1 MEDDIKIGSTVKTNL
16 LIVRNQD
23 EIKEFE
29 SILAQNGSESEV
41 FQGNEYSTRLSKYE
55 HCVFSYNGVDFILS
69 SNHQDLVFDYLKGDK
84 YTWGKSA
91 EGDDIVYRIDL
102 EEDRSLIKVNG
113 AEIFAK
119 DIADMISQNISI
131 SDARTANG
139 REGKIDVGFE
149 DNYEIGAWIAG
160 GTAFSLGTVA
170 ATRTAEKIAGDFIT
184 KNAKDGLGKFGK
196 KFGVGRID
204 ASVKAAKQAA
214 DGDLPG
220 AAMTIGLDMR
230 DDFLFD
236 QIVGKEI
243 YKYTDELFNNE
254 LTNARRAATKQA
266 HKAITSVEGNAGKA
280 LKKAN
285 EAAKSIKVPAKEA
298 NTLINEAAKQAKLDA
313 IKAAKDAGMKARE
326 AKEAGTRASN
336 LVKNSA
342 RKIVAEAIK
351 NGDKGDDI
359 LKTADTA
366 IKAALDK
373 TDDVVKLT
381 SQASKAANAGKAT
394 TAGGKLLNVGKV
406 ALNNPVTRVL
416 GRAAFIATPVIE
428 AASGAMKISE
438 GNKMLE
444 NAVTDNQKNKA
455 KSTILSGKVGVGTGV
470 AIGAGIT
477 GTAVVA
483 GGTAIAAGA
492 GVAAAGAASVGAV
505 AALASNPVGWVVGA
519 GLLANYGVK
528 YFTGRSITE
537 RATDWYYDVDN
548 AELDKSGKP
557 TIENPIIASQIEDP
571 QTQISTEIQQAVA
584 AQAASKPVI
593 TQGGIQALVSCGLPG
608 QTYNDNVI
616 GANTFKCACE
626 NGQGEALAKLMG
638 IQDFEAAKQASL
650 NGDQKFFRNV
660 RNQDGYSERLQS
672 GYMDFAASVSK
683 NNNIENIAT
692 ALAKNGRTEVADS
705 LNYVNQQLAEASTV
719 ALDAAIDPELLAMAQ
734 GSTFVD
740 RKNLAADFNLKGFSQ
755 GKN

>member
-342 RKIVAEAIK
+342 RKIV
-351 NGDKGDDI
+351 
-359 LKTADTA
+359 
-366 IKAALDK
+366 
-373 TDDVVKLT
+373 
-381 SQASKAANAGKAT
+381 AT